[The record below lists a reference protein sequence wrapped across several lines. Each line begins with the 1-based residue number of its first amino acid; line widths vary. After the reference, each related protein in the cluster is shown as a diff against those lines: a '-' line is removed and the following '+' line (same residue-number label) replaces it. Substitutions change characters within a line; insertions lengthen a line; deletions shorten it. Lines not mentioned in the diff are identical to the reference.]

1 MAGIQIV
8 TDSTADLPQDVAQ
21 EHDIRIVP
29 LSVSFG
35 DEHYVDGV
43 DLTPA
48 EFYGKLR
55 SNPVLPRTSQPPP
68 GRFAEVYREAL
79 DAGRQVLSI
88 HISSKLS
95 GTYQA
100 ACLAAEMVD
109 PENIVVV
116 DSLTVSMGVGLMAL
130 AAAQHNGTLD
140 EARAAVMAVKAN
152 MGLFF
157 LVDTFEYME
166 KNGRIGRAA
175 SLVGSLLQIKPVL
188 TFVDGTVEVQEKLRG
203 NKRARRRM
211 LELFK
216 EIVGDNKVH
225 VAMLHADAEE
235 AAQELLEE
243 IKELVDC
250 VETYLGYVGPII
262 GSHSG
267 PGTLGL
273 TWRLALPGEQ

>member
-1 MAGIQIV
+1 MPGIQVV
-8 TDSTADLPQDVAQ
+8 TDSSADLSEEVARK
-21 EHDIRIVP
+21 HDIQVVP

-43 DLTPA
+43 DLTPG
-48 EFYGKLR
+48 EFYRKLR
-55 SNPVLPRTSQPPP
+55 GGSVLPRTSQPAP
-68 GRFAEVYREAL
+68 GQFAEVYKKAL
-79 DAGRQVLSI
+79 AAGRQVISI

-100 ACLAAEMVD
+100 ASLAAEMVD
-109 PENIVVV
+109 PANILVV
-116 DSLTVSMGVGLMAL
+116 DSLSVSMGVGLLAL
-130 AAAQHNGTLD
+130 AGARHNETMD
-140 EARAAVMAVKAN
+140 KAREAVMAAKEN
-152 MGLFF
+152 LGLFF

-166 KNGRIGRAA
+166 KNGRIGKAA

-188 TFVDGTVEVQEKLRG
+188 TFVDGTVEVEEKVRG
-203 NKRARRRM
+203 SRRSRRRM
-211 LELFK
+211 LELFR
-216 EIVGDNKVH
+216 EMVGENKVH

-235 AAQELLEE
+235 EARELLDE
-243 IKELVDC
+243 IKSSVDC

-273 TWRLALPGEQ
+273 AWRLALPGE

>member
-95 GTYQA
+95 GTIRR
-100 ACLAAEMVD
+100 LAAEMVD
-109 PENIVVV
+109 PENIVVM

-130 AAAQHNGTLD
+130 AAAQHNGTL
-140 EARAAVMAVKAN
+140 
-152 MGLFF
+152 
-157 LVDTFEYME
+157 T
-166 KNGRIGRAA
+166 
-175 SLVGSLLQIKPVL
+175 KP
-188 TFVDGTVEVQEKLRG
+188 
-203 NKRARRRM
+203 A
-211 LELFK
+211 
-216 EIVGDNKVH
+216 
-225 VAMLHADAEE
+225 
-235 AAQELLEE
+235 
-243 IKELVDC
+243 
-250 VETYLGYVGPII
+250 P
-262 GSHSG
+262 
-267 PGTLGL
+267 
-273 TWRLALPGEQ
+273 